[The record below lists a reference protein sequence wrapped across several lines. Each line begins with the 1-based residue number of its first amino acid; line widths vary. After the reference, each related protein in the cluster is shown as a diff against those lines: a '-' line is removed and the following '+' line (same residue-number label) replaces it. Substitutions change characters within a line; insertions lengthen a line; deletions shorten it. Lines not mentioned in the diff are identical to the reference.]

1 MNLISNP
8 TSLRQLRIEVKQR
21 NPWLIC
27 YLLGIKLF
35 RKVLGWTTFLNWRPL
50 NFVFS
55 LYPVGM
61 WTEDRWWNFSGGG
74 HSRQPTPPTPL
85 PPSGVAN
92 PHQEVRPQSPHHL
105 SRPLVILQTPPTGIK
120 NIFLRPLSLEKT
132 LCLSCTNLL
141 VKLTSAVK
149 LPDLRFSQRE
159 VFRLQFLEKTLCWVW
174 VVLTC

>member
-1 MNLISNP
+1 MRYLNVWITNLQEYFNLENFCFMNLISNP

-61 WTEDRWWNFSGGG
+61 WTEDRWWNFSGSG

-105 SRPLVILQTPPTGIK
+105 SRPLVILQTPPAGECFSK
-120 NIFLRPLSLEKT
+120 RGFQT
-132 LCLSCTNLL
+132 L
-141 VKLTSAVK
+141 
-149 LPDLRFSQRE
+149 
-159 VFRLQFLEKTLCWVW
+159 
-174 VVLTC
+174 